1 MELFCIEHG
10 TMEKAQALF
19 DTVKITHPD
28 GVKDEKAIQIGFI
41 HEQRI
46 DTDQGGGIDWCNFG
60 MGWATTPPP
69 SNFPDDDFDDWVEF
83 RDYVSYMDF
92 FFPEPPAE
100 ELEIINANAEI
111 LLYDL
116 GVK

>member
-41 HEQRI
+41 HEAEWL
-46 DTDQGGGIDWCNFG
+46 DW
-60 MGWATTPPP
+60 
-69 SNFPDDDFDDWVEF
+69 
-83 RDYVSYMDF
+83 
-92 FFPEPPAE
+92 
-100 ELEIINANAEI
+100 
-111 LLYDL
+111 
-116 GVK
+116 

>member
-10 TMEKAQALF
+10 TMGKAQSLF

-28 GVKDEKAIQIGFI
+28 GVEDEKAIQIGFI
-41 HEQRI
+41 HEQRV
-46 DTDQGGGIDWCNFG
+46 DTNQGGGIDWCDFG
-60 MGWATTPPP
+60 MGWATCPPP

-83 RDYVSYMDF
+83 SDYVGYMDF

>member
-41 HEQRI
+41 HEAEWL
-46 DTDQGGGIDWCNFG
+46 DWCDFG

-69 SNFPDDDFDDWVEF
+69 SNFPENVYLDEWL
-83 RDYVSYMDF
+83 DYPERYC
-92 FFPEPPAE
+92 PEPPAE

>member
-1 MELFCIEHG
+1 MELFCIKHG

-41 HEQRI
+41 HEAEWL
-46 DTDQGGGIDWCNFG
+46 DWCDFG

-83 RDYVSYMDF
+83 KDYVSYMDF